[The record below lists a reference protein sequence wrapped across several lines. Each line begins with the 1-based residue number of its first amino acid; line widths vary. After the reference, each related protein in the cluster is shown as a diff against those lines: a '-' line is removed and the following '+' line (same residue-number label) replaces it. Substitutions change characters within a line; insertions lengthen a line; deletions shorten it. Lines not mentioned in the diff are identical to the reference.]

1 MPFAVAK
8 AWAMRTVFLIYIDQ
22 SAQRGFRSGVVA
34 TLTCRPLNSFLL
46 RSSSWDGASLPPS
59 PVVETLFACWMN
71 AVQISAFAF
80 LLSWSYL
87 MPRWMRL
94 WTASS
99 KTVTL
104 FVVRIITP
112 WKYSSCRRKTE
123 TRVLCCRW
131 CWVRASRKTSAS
143 SRRRMAFQRATRS
156 RISAR
161 QTSSFSESRPRSPA
175 HTCGERVSRRCG
187 LERSHDV
194 LMGKTNSV
202 ERSSLVF

>member
-1 MPFAVAK
+1 
-8 AWAMRTVFLIYIDQ
+8 
-22 SAQRGFRSGVVA
+22 
-34 TLTCRPLNSFLL
+34 
-46 RSSSWDGASLPPS
+46 
-59 PVVETLFACWMN
+59 
-71 AVQISAFAF
+71 
-80 LLSWSYL
+80 

-175 HTCGERVSRRCG
+175 HTCGERVSRWCG
-187 LERSHDV
+187 FERYHGEDELGRAV
-194 LMGKTNSV
+194 VFGILKPPRQSV
-202 ERSSLVF
+202 FFPLLVDHCKILGTYIHKLKAYHTL